1 MAKVKITLPNIDA
14 ETLSDKEMLRKILS
28 YLYQLNEELRYQLTH
43 IDDENI
49 ASEGLTESALSANVY
64 KRITQDGLTT
74 KFEAI
79 AGRIKLS
86 VTRQELEDG
95 LSTKLDSDDP
105 SVGVSNASVTI
116 DPDGIYLSTT
126 ENGQITARIGD
137 EIELQIDKDG
147 ITALKGV
154 FDSIEAPNVVQAFEG
169 GEAPWKGTL
178 QATIDALPRFL
189 KANTNITIPEGTY
202 NESLTIQGFMGA
214 NLNLV
219 NASNKKV
226 TIIGQ
231 IKVTNCSNWVRI
243 QSAGLDG
250 KFEVY
255 PASGNGTYT
264 STIFAQNVGLL
275 SIWGIMISGYRSY
288 TSASQRT
295 YYGIY
300 ISGCKFA
307 VQRCTIEHVN
317 ACILLSDGSAGTID
331 ECTGG
336 GSSNYNINGVSAVL
350 GSHAVLMGS
359 TTFKS
364 NSGNYVSGATLLTSG
379 TLTETEGGISYV
391 APTSFTQTFYPTSH
405 CVYLLGWSRR
415 PHTQASSLTQGSY
428 RGEGGNTRFYAG
440 LIWFD
445 DAASALSGKTIVSA
459 TLTLRRSNG
468 GYSNA
473 VPVWLSSSALTSAN
487 YSTTLS
493 PTLTTPVNAGTLDKQ
508 TAGTFDVTSLM
519 SAIQAGG
526 AIAVYE
532 SSSTTVTD
540 TWSPAYTHFYGKGS
554 NYEPVLTVTYQ

>member
-1 MAKVKITLPNIDA
+1 MAKIKITLPNIDA

-49 ASEGLTESALSANVY
+49 ASEGLTESAFSANVY
-64 KRITQDGLTT
+64 KRITQNDLTT

-79 AGRIKLS
+79 AGRVTLS

-95 LSTKLDSDDP
+95 LSTKLDSGDP

-126 ENGQITARIGD
+126 ENGQIVSRVGD
-137 EIELQIDKDG
+137 DIELQIDKDG
-147 ITALKGV
+147 VSGKKGV
-154 FDSIEAPNVVQAFEG
+154 FDSLDAPNIVQAYIG
-169 GEAPWKGTL
+169 GNFPWQGTL
-178 QATIDALPRFL
+178 QATLDALPKYL
-189 KANTNITIPEGTY
+189 KADTTITIPAGTY
-202 NESLTIQGFMGA
+202 PEDITIFGYKGARLLLENASGAKVTIQG
-214 NLNLV
+214 
-219 NASNKKV
+219 
-226 TIIGQ
+226 TITISHCDRVV
-231 IKVTNCSNWVRI
+231 I
-243 QSAGLDG
+243 SADALGN
-250 KFEVY
+250 FEVY
-255 PASGNGTYT
+255 PLS
-264 STIFAQNVGLL
+264 STPQNVIYCHANTWVQFTNLNV
-275 SIWGIMISGYRSY
+275 SGYRSG
-288 TSASQRT
+288 ST
-295 YYGIY
+295 YYGVFVVGGGFQMM
-300 ISGCKFA
+300 GC
-307 VQRCTIEHVN
+307 CIEYTSRSAIVGS
-317 ACILLSDGSAGTID
+317 CSLGWLLDNK
-331 ECTGG
+331 GG
-336 GSSNYNINGVSAVL
+336 GSSNANTGYSIMASGGGHLGVNG
-350 GSHAVLMGS
+350 
-359 TTFKS
+359 TIPKS
-364 NSGNYVSGATLLTSG
+364 TSG
-379 TLTETEGGISYV
+379 THEYAGTIKANGTLVQTEGGISYV

-445 DAASALSGKTIVSA
+445 DAASVLSGKTIVSA

-473 VPVWLSSSALTSAN
+473 VPVWLSSSALTSAD

-508 TAGTFDVTSLM
+508 TEGTFDVTSLM